1 MHKPDSAVFKRK
13 VWAASGSGMRGNM
26 ANTILSVREIV
37 KDYPGVRA
45 IDHLSFD
52 VEEGEIHAL
61 IGENGAGKSTL
72 IKTLSGAITP
82 TSGTIIVN
90 GREFSKMDPILAKEQ
105 GIGVIYQE
113 FTLVPGISAAEN
125 VFLGEKTSAGIFVDI
140 KDRERRAK
148 ELFDQMHVEID
159 VSKPV
164 RDLSPACQQIVEI
177 AKAVSKDVKIL
188 IMDEPTAPLTVSEVE
203 TLFQIVRNLKKR
215 GVTIIYISH
224 RLEELFELADR
235 VTVMRD
241 GAYVGTEKIQD
252 IDRQKLIAMMA
263 GRELKETFP
272 SRNTDLGEEV
282 LRVEHLYGNGDKD
295 ISFTLHKG
303 EILGF
308 AGLVGAGR
316 TELMRVIYGADP
328 MESGKI
334 FLHGQEVQI
343 HSCNDAIASGIGYIP
358 EDRKAQGVFL
368 PMSIKWNTIINNLK
382 AFSNGIFVDE
392 KKENETAAD
401 YQKKFGIK
409 TPSLDQRVR
418 NLSGGNQQKVVI
430 AKTLAANSE
439 IIIFDEPTRG
449 IDVGAKQEI
458 YKLMNELVEGGK
470 SIIMVSSDMPELMG
484 MSDRIVVIYEGVK
497 TGEVAKEEFNQ
508 NYILDLASGGNENGK
523 EKKNMD

>member
-1 MHKPDSAVFKRK
+1 
-13 VWAASGSGMRGNM
+13 M
-26 ANTILSVREIV
+26 AKTILSVRDIV
-37 KDYPGVRA
+37 KEYPGVRA

-90 GREFSKMDPILAKEQ
+90 GKEFSEMNPKLAKEE
-105 GIGVIYQE
+105 GIAVIYQE

-125 VFLGEKTSAGIFVDI
+125 VFLGEKTSQGVFVDI
-140 KDRERRAK
+140 KDREKRAK
-148 ELFDQMHVEID
+148 ELFDRMHVEID
-159 VSKPV
+159 VTKPV

-203 TLFQIVRNLKKR
+203 MLFRIVRDLKKQ

-224 RLEELFELADR
+224 RLEELFALADR

-241 GAYVGTEKIQD
+241 GAYVGTENICD

-263 GRELKETFP
+263 GRELKESYP
-272 SRNTDLGEEV
+272 SRDVSTGEEV
-282 LRVEHLYGNGDKD
+282 LRVENLYGNGDKN

-316 TELMRVIYGADP
+316 TELMRVIYGANP
-328 MESGKI
+328 IESGRI
-334 FLHGQEVQI
+334 FINGEEVHI
-343 HSCNDAIASGIGYIP
+343 KSCNDAIRYGIGYIP

-368 PMSIKWNTIINNLK
+368 PMSIKWNTVINNLK
-382 AFSNGIFVDE
+382 AFSNGIFVDS
-392 KKENETAAD
+392 KKEDAAAAD

-409 TPSLDQRVR
+409 TPSLEQKVG

-458 YKLMNELVEGGK
+458 YKLMNELAESGK
-470 SIIMVSSDMPELMG
+470 SIIMVSSDMPELLG

-497 TGEVAKEEFNQ
+497 TGEVTKAEFDQ
-508 NYILDLASGGNENGK
+508 NYILDLASGGNENGTD
-523 EKKNMD
+523 EKNMD

>member
-1 MHKPDSAVFKRK
+1 
-13 VWAASGSGMRGNM
+13 M
-26 ANTILSVREIV
+26 AKTILSVRDIV
-37 KDYPGVRA
+37 KEYPGVRA

-82 TSGTIIVN
+82 TSGTIIVD
-90 GREFSKMDPILAKEQ
+90 GEEYTSMTPILSKEL

-125 VFLGEKTSAGIFVDI
+125 VFLGEKTSAGVFVDI

-148 ELFDQMHVEID
+148 EIFDQMGVEID

-164 RDLSPACQQIVEI
+164 RHLSPACQQIVEI
-177 AKAVSKDVKIL
+177 AKVVSKNVKIL
-188 IMDEPTAPLTVSEVE
+188 IMDEPTAPLTVSEVD
-203 TLFQIVRNLKKR
+203 TLLNIVRDLKKK

-224 RLEELFELADR
+224 RLEELFEIADR

-241 GAYVGTEKIQD
+241 GTYVGTRKMNEV
-252 IDRQKLIAMMA
+252 DRPSLIAMMA
-263 GRELKETFP
+263 GRELKESYP
-272 SRNTDLGEEV
+272 SRDVGLGEEV
-282 LRVEHLYGNGDKD
+282 LRVENLYGNGDKN
-295 ISFTLHKG
+295 ISFCLHKG

-316 TELMRVIYGADP
+316 TELMRVLYGANP
-328 MESGKI
+328 IESGKI
-334 FLHGQEVQI
+334 FVHGKEVSI
-343 HSCNDAIASGIGYIP
+343 KSCSDAIKLGIGYIP

-368 PMSIKWNTIINNLK
+368 PMTIKWNTVINNLK

-392 KKENETAAD
+392 KKENVAATE
-401 YQKKFGIK
+401 YQKKFNIK
-409 TPSLDQRVR
+409 TPSLEQRVR

-449 IDVGAKQEI
+449 IDVSAKQEI
-458 YKLMNELVEGGK
+458 YKLMNELVQNGK
-470 SIIMVSSDMPELMG
+470 SIIMVSSDMPELLG

-497 TGEVAKEEFNQ
+497 TGELAKTEFDQ
-508 NYILDLASGGNENGK
+508 NYILDLASGGGENGTVK
-523 EKKNMD
+523 ENMG

>member
-1 MHKPDSAVFKRK
+1 
-13 VWAASGSGMRGNM
+13 M
-26 ANTILSVREIV
+26 AKTILSVRDIT

-90 GREFSKMDPILAKEQ
+90 GKEFSEMTPKLAKEQ

-125 VFLGEKTSAGIFVDI
+125 VFLGEKTSKGIFVNI
-140 KDRERRAK
+140 KERERRAK
-148 ELFDQMHVEID
+148 ELFDGMNVEID

-203 TLFQIVRNLKKR
+203 TLFKVVRDLKKK

-241 GAYVGTEKIQD
+241 GAYVGTENIED
-252 IDRQKLIAMMA
+252 IDRGKLIAMMA
-263 GRELKETFP
+263 GRELKESYP
-272 SRNTDLGEEV
+272 VRNVEIGEEV
-282 LRVEHLYGNGDKD
+282 LRVENLYGNGDRN
-295 ISFTLHKG
+295 ISFELHKG

-316 TELMRVIYGADP
+316 TELMRVIYGADAL
-328 MESGKI
+328 EAGKI
-334 FLHGQEVQI
+334 FIHGKEVHI
-343 HSCNDAIASGIGYIP
+343 RSCSDAIQNGIGYIP
-358 EDRKAQGVFL
+358 EDRKAHGAFL
-368 PMSIKWNTIINNLK
+368 PMTIKWNTVINNLK
-382 AFSNGIFVDE
+382 AFSNGLFVDSR
-392 KKENETAAD
+392 KENRAAQE
-401 YQKKFGIK
+401 YQEKFRIK
-409 TPSLDQRVR
+409 TPSLEQRVR
-418 NLSGGNQQKVVI
+418 NLSGGNQQKVVL

-439 IIIFDEPTRG
+439 IVIFDEPTRG

-458 YKLMNELVEGGK
+458 YKLMNELVESGK
-470 SIIMVSSDMPELMG
+470 SILMVSSDMPELLG
-484 MSDRIVVIYEGVK
+484 MSDRIVVIYEGEK
-497 TGEVAKEEFNQ
+497 TGEVTKAEFNQ
-508 NYILDLASGGNENGK
+508 NYILDLASGGKENGT
-523 EKKNMD
+523 D

>member
-1 MHKPDSAVFKRK
+1 
-13 VWAASGSGMRGNM
+13 M
-26 ANTILSVREIV
+26 ANTILSVRDIV
-37 KDYPGVRA
+37 KEYPGVRA

-82 TSGTIIVN
+82 TSGTIIIN
-90 GREFSKMDPILAKEQ
+90 GREFSAMTPKRSKEQ
-105 GIGVIYQE
+105 GIAVIYQE

-125 VFLGEKTSAGIFVDI
+125 VFLGEKTSQGLFVDI

-148 ELFDQMHVEID
+148 ELFDRMGVEID

-164 RDLSPACQQIVEI
+164 RNLSPACQQIVEI
-177 AKAVSKDVKIL
+177 AKAVSRDVKIL
-188 IMDEPTAPLTVSEVE
+188 IMDEPTAPLTVNEVD
-203 TLFQIVRNLKKR
+203 TLFKIVRDLKKR
-215 GVTIIYISH
+215 GVTIVFISH

-241 GAYVGTEKIQD
+241 GAYVGTRKMEE
-252 IDRQKLIAMMA
+252 IDRQTLIAMMA
-263 GRELKETFP
+263 GRELKESYP
-272 SRNTDLGEEV
+272 LRKVSLGEEV
-282 LRVEHLYGNGDKD
+282 LRVEELCGNGDKD
-295 ISFTLHKG
+295 ISFNLHKG

-316 TELMRVIYGADP
+316 TEIMRVIYGANP
-328 MESGKI
+328 AESGKI
-334 FLHGQEVQI
+334 FVNGKEVHI
-343 HSCNDAIASGIGYIP
+343 KSCSDAIQLGIGYIP

-368 PMSIKWNTIINNLK
+368 PMTIKWNTVINNLK
-382 AFSNGIFVDE
+382 AFSNGIFVDR
-392 KKENETAAD
+392 KKENDAAAE
-401 YQKKFGIK
+401 YQEKFDIK
-409 TPSLDQRVR
+409 TPNLNQKVR

-458 YKLMNELVEGGK
+458 YKLMNELVENGK
-470 SIIMVSSDMPELMG
+470 SIIMVSSDMPELLG
-484 MSDRIVVIYEGVK
+484 MSDRIVVIYEGIK
-497 TGEVAKEEFNQ
+497 TGEVTKAEFDQ
-508 NYILDLASGGNENGK
+508 NYILDLASGGVENGTDK
-523 EKKNMD
+523 EKLD